1 MPFLE
6 MVYTGKVDGHLLR
19 GCCIEAD
26 RADIVS
32 LYLEGLRN
40 ALPDHF
46 HAHMTALIE
55 EIHSSSR
62 ALRDLADQSQAHLSR
77 VPMMLNY
84 LNIVLPCLSRT
95 LHDITAY
102 YEDKTVS
109 KEIRWR
115 RMYNKMKD
123 EVGGLPLPQRFLI
136 YNHFLG
142 MLKLLLTRSPNFD
155 LNALDSLRSRIMQ
168 LREARGI
175 CPPSAQVGPV
185 IPPEMMAV
193 IGPVDT
199 DPNAH
204 WAEQIFSLPLPSRT
218 ALKHIKPSTSWGPHQ
233 PLGTPLNTPKESQ
246 ILFRRPFDDDRLSL
260 VVYLN
265 LANQCAFLLIRT
277 FHMNTPWFSLRGA
290 HELCIHREG
299 SALQLRRWSQT
310 AQCSKPWASLY
321 FQTWEEMVLFHST
334 FVSLK
339 ARNALTVDVRAD
351 EYKLAGERR
360 LFQAQIIDDGYRHSL
375 IVFQDMQTKGIRL
388 HAAVW
393 DGELRRCPVWT
404 AFVTHQSASPTW
416 LQRKSRH
423 RVWLKDIQLYVFCQR
438 YRQQNQR
445 RGRAGA
451 FEIFFSSPEAA
462 ARFCEVFYGSS
473 AGATTDD
480 DAASVPQVEDRAVPA
495 VMSASV
501 EEADAE

>member
-218 ALKHIKPSTSWGPHQ
+218 ALKHIKPSTSWG
-233 PLGTPLNTPKESQ
+233 
-246 ILFRRPFDDDRLSL
+246 LSMTI
-260 VVYLN
+260 
-265 LANQCAFLLIRT
+265 AFLSWSISISPT
-277 FHMNTPWFSLRGA
+277 NAPFSL
-290 HELCIHREG
+290 
-299 SALQLRRWSQT
+299 SAPS
-310 AQCSKPWASLY
+310 
-321 FQTWEEMVLFHST
+321 
-334 FVSLK
+334 
-339 ARNALTVDVRAD
+339 
-351 EYKLAGERR
+351 
-360 LFQAQIIDDGYRHSL
+360 I
-375 IVFQDMQTKGIRL
+375 
-388 HAAVW
+388 
-393 DGELRRCPVWT
+393 
-404 AFVTHQSASPTW
+404 
-416 LQRKSRH
+416 
-423 RVWLKDIQLYVFCQR
+423 
-438 YRQQNQR
+438 
-445 RGRAGA
+445 
-451 FEIFFSSPEAA
+451 
-462 ARFCEVFYGSS
+462 
-473 AGATTDD
+473 
-480 DAASVPQVEDRAVPA
+480 
-495 VMSASV
+495 
-501 EEADAE
+501 

>member
-1 MPFLE
+1 
-6 MVYTGKVDGHLLR
+6 MVYTGQVDGHLLR
-19 GCCIEAD
+19 GCSIEAD
-26 RADIVS
+26 RADIIA

-55 EIHSSSR
+55 EIHSSAR
-62 ALRDLADQSQAHLSR
+62 ALRDLVDHSHLHLAR
-77 VPMMLNY
+77 VPIMLSY

-95 LHDITAY
+95 LRDVTAFY
-102 YEDKTVS
+102 QDKTVS

-136 YNHFLG
+136 YNHFLA

-155 LNALDSLRSRIMQ
+155 LNSLDSLRTRIMQ

-175 CPPSAQVGPV
+175 RPPPSMQVGPV
-185 IPPEMMAV
+185 IRPEAMAL
-193 IGPVDT
+193 IGPM
-199 DPNAH
+199 DPDPSTH

-218 ALKHIKPSTSWGPHQ
+218 ALKHVKPSTSWGPHQ
-233 PLGTPLNTPKESQ
+233 PLGTPFDTPKGSK

-265 LANQCAFLLIRT
+265 PADQCAFLFIRT
-277 FHMNTPWFSLRGA
+277 FHLGSPWLSLRGA

-299 SALQLRRWSQT
+299 SALQLRRWSQS

-339 ARNALTVDVRAD
+339 ARNALTLDVKVN

-360 LFQAQIIDDGYRHSL
+360 LFQAQIIDDDFRHSL
-375 IVFQDMQTKGIRL
+375 IVFHDTQTKGIRL

-404 AFVTHQSASPTW
+404 AFVTHQSASPSW
-416 LQRKSRH
+416 LKRKSRH
-423 RVWLKDIQLYVFCQR
+423 RVWLKDVQLYVFCQR

-445 RGRAGA
+445 RGRGGA
-451 FEIFFSSPEAA
+451 FEICFASPEAA
-462 ARFCEVFYGSS
+462 ARFCEVFYGPS
-473 AGATTDD
+473 GGMTTDD
-480 DAASVPQVEDRAVPA
+480 EGPPPQVEARRVPR
-495 VMSASV
+495 VMAASV
-501 EEADAE
+501 EEADDTDDE